1 MDVITNYSNLH
12 TFMTTHKFAQIQVQL
27 IPDLSASNFWLG
39 YIQVNFNSMD
49 SSSYQPDYQRDAEL
63 EDSTTV
69 NTLAL

>member
-1 MDVITNYSNLH
+1 
-12 TFMTTHKFAQIQVQL
+12 MTTHKFAQMQVQL

-39 YIQVNFNSMD
+39 YIKVNFNSTD
-49 SSSYQPDYQRDAEL
+49 SSSYQLDYQRDAEL